1 MLFLSA
7 SSLINESNINNQYKL
22 YKQLI
27 NDPVIRFRVMTKYNL
42 DYGKVINRDSIKS
55 LIDVRNDIN
64 TVLKALH

>member
-1 MLFLSA
+1 MSRIF
-7 SSLINESNINNQYKL
+7 NNQYKL